1 ALYQFRIPL
10 TYGSYTSL
18 VPFPPTSLSAPATP
32 PVGIVDLMV
41 TIAARRPSSTSPP
54 TASFPAL
61 VDPNN
66 HTGRVLVSH
75 WYLPIAGPAKLCAT
89 SRSRCGARGV
99 REVLNIRSSGRHRQG
114 ALEQQ
119 KT

>member
-1 ALYQFRIPL
+1 MTKTLSQL
-10 TYGSYTSL
+10 SL
-18 VPFPPTSLSAPATP
+18 
-32 PVGIVDLMV
+32 PVAEIADLAV

-54 TASFPAL
+54 TVSFPAL
-61 VDPNN
+61 SDPNN
-66 HTGRVLVSH
+66 HTSRVLVSH
-75 WYLPIAGPAKLCAT
+75 WYLPIAGPAKPCAT